1 MKSFFISL
9 IIAALLC
16 TASIFYSYKLKGT
29 AGTLLNDTQTICT
42 ELENNEFAAAK
53 QSTKKLIESV
63 HRLEPFLS
71 AFGDHS
77 EITAIEGCLAE
88 LEVYSGN
95 GDRTEALARAR
106 YLTNLFKHI
115 PENLSV
121 RLENVL

>member
-9 IIAALLC
+9 TIAALLC
-16 TASIFYSYKLKGT
+16 AASVFYSHKLKSATGM
-29 AGTLLNDTQTICT
+29 LLNDTQTICK
-42 ELENNEFAAAK
+42 ELDDNDLSAAAL
-53 QSTKKLIESV
+53 STKQLMASV

-88 LEVYSGN
+88 LAVYTEN
-95 GDRTEALARAR
+95 GDRTEALAHTH

-121 RLENVL
+121 RLENIL